1 MDSLKDLR
9 IAIEQVST
17 DGDGYYTNEHE
28 RLQQLFQQQLKIN
41 EELIER
47 METLEQRYEKRY
59 EQLGEVNRSMA
70 DVITNHLETAL
81 NLKLVERVEE
91 LEIEEQRRRR
101 KRRIG

>member
-9 IAIEQVST
+9 IAIEEVCI
-17 DGDGYYTNEHE
+17 DGEGYFSSKHE
-28 RLQQLFQQQLKIN
+28 RLQQLFQQQLHIN

-47 METLEQRYEKRY
+47 METLEQRY

-101 KRRIG
+101 KRPIG